1 MPGLKTDMR
10 HRLLFLSGFHCPIGG
25 RVGSQISGAEALKVR
40 PDMAMFSQVCTLS
53 SPSTATL
60 ATEGQ
65 EEHVLVRKKKKRS
78 ESTGWLLTV
87 VQATSNSPSVP
98 ASAVNVSCP
107 A

>member
-65 EEHVLVRKKKKRS
+65 EEHVLVRTKKRNK
-78 ESTGWLLTV
+78 STG
-87 VQATSNSPSVP
+87 
-98 ASAVNVSCP
+98 
-107 A
+107 

>member
-65 EEHVLVRKKKKRS
+65 EEHVLVRKKKKGVNLQAGCLQRS
-78 ESTGWLLTV
+78 MLPPTRHLC
-87 VQATSNSPSVP
+87 QH
-98 ASAVNVSCP
+98 
-107 A
+107 